1 MSGAVKSKTAAR
13 KRGDLGSLIRS
24 EFSLII
30 GVITAAI
37 FLWFGSR
44 LVENLEHPGAMGV
57 VFVWLFVAVLW
68 SAISVVRLADCLA
81 IKCGEPYG
89 TLILTLSAITIE
101 VMMISAAMLH
111 GKNNPTL
118 ARDMMFAVIMI
129 ALNGLIGLS
138 LLLGGLRH
146 HEQHYN
152 LQGAS
157 AYLNTIMVLAVL
169 GLVVP
174 NFTTSMSGPRFST
187 EQEVFLATT
196 SIGLYAIFLL
206 IQTTRHSQY
215 FMESKGA
222 GHASEHRAGPMH
234 STIYHA
240 VMLILYLL
248 VVVVLAEKFA
258 IPLDN
263 SIERF
268 GMPQALGGAIVAG
281 LVLAP
286 EALSG
291 INAARQNQ
299 LQRSV
304 NILHGSVLASIG
316 LTIPAVLTIGMISK
330 RSVTLGIEGGNL
342 PLLLLTLAVS
352 VVTFTSGKTNVL
364 QGCIH
369 LLLFAV
375 FLLLIFCPRFC
386 KLNEGQRGFC
396 FVRQRAG
403 DRMVL
408 TTYGRSSGF
417 CVDPVEKKPLNHFY
431 PGSSILSFG
440 TAGCNLACKF
450 CQNWDISKSREMD
463 RLQDQASPERIAD
476 AALKLGCK
484 SVAFTYNDPVIF
496 AEYAMDIADA
506 CHAKGV
512 KAVAVTAGYIHAE
525 PRREFYAKMDAANV
539 DLKGF
544 TDDFYYKICGGR
556 LQPVL
561 DTLVYLVKET
571 GVWTEITTLLIPGKN
586 DSDAELEAECKW
598 VMQHLGADVPLHFT
612 AFHPDWKMT
621 DVPPTPPATLTRA
634 REIALRHGLR
644 YVYTGNVHDE
654 TGGSTYCPACGNAV
668 VVRDWYDIRGYHLA
682 DDGACRSCGT
692 RIGGRFQKFGRPFGP
707 RRIPVRLESRV

>member
-1 MSGAVKSKTAAR
+1 MSKPVKSKRDTR
-13 KRGDLGSLIRS
+13 TQKGLGSIIRS

-30 GVITAAI
+30 GLLTAGI
-37 FLWFGSR
+37 FLWAGSV
-44 LVENLEHPGAMGV
+44 LVENIEHPGAMGA

-68 SAISVVRLADCLA
+68 SAISVVRHADCLA
-81 IKCGEPYG
+81 IICGEPYG

-138 LLLGGLRH
+138 LVLGGLRH

-152 LQGAS
+152 LQGVNS
-157 AYLNTIMVLAVL
+157 YLNAIMALSVL
-169 GLVVP
+169 GLVLP

-187 EQEVFLATT
+187 VQEIFLAVT

-206 IQTTRHSQY
+206 IQTTRHSGY

-222 GHASEHRAGPMH
+222 AALASEHHVGPMH
-234 STIYHA
+234 STVYHA

-268 GMPQALGGAIVAG
+268 GMPQAFGGAIVAG

-291 INAARQNQ
+291 INAARKNQ

-316 LTIPAVLTIGMISK
+316 LTIPAVLTIGIMSK

-375 FLLLIFCPRFC
+375 FLLLIFCP
-386 KLNEGQRGFC
+386 
-396 FVRQRAG
+396 
-403 DRMVL
+403 
-408 TTYGRSSGF
+408 
-417 CVDPVEKKPLNHFY
+417 
-431 PGSSILSFG
+431 
-440 TAGCNLACKF
+440 
-450 CQNWDISKSREMD
+450 
-463 RLQDQASPERIAD
+463 
-476 AALKLGCK
+476 
-484 SVAFTYNDPVIF
+484 
-496 AEYAMDIADA
+496 
-506 CHAKGV
+506 
-512 KAVAVTAGYIHAE
+512 
-525 PRREFYAKMDAANV
+525 
-539 DLKGF
+539 
-544 TDDFYYKICGGR
+544 
-556 LQPVL
+556 
-561 DTLVYLVKET
+561 
-571 GVWTEITTLLIPGKN
+571 
-586 DSDAELEAECKW
+586 
-598 VMQHLGADVPLHFT
+598 
-612 AFHPDWKMT
+612 
-621 DVPPTPPATLTRA
+621 
-634 REIALRHGLR
+634 
-644 YVYTGNVHDE
+644 
-654 TGGSTYCPACGNAV
+654 
-668 VVRDWYDIRGYHLA
+668 
-682 DDGACRSCGT
+682 
-692 RIGGRFQKFGRPFGP
+692 
-707 RRIPVRLESRV
+707 

>member
-1 MSGAVKSKTAAR
+1 MSRAVKSKTAAP
-13 KRGDLGSLIRS
+13 KRNGLGSLLRS
-24 EFSLII
+24 EYSLII

-44 LVENLEHPGAMGV
+44 LVENLEHPGAVGV
-57 VFVWLFVAVLW
+57 VFLWLFVAVLW
-68 SAISVVRLADCLA
+68 SAISVVRHADRLA
-81 IKCGEPYG
+81 IKYGEPYG

-375 FLLLIFCPRFC
+375 FLLLIFCP
-386 KLNEGQRGFC
+386 
-396 FVRQRAG
+396 
-403 DRMVL
+403 
-408 TTYGRSSGF
+408 
-417 CVDPVEKKPLNHFY
+417 
-431 PGSSILSFG
+431 
-440 TAGCNLACKF
+440 
-450 CQNWDISKSREMD
+450 
-463 RLQDQASPERIAD
+463 
-476 AALKLGCK
+476 
-484 SVAFTYNDPVIF
+484 
-496 AEYAMDIADA
+496 
-506 CHAKGV
+506 
-512 KAVAVTAGYIHAE
+512 
-525 PRREFYAKMDAANV
+525 
-539 DLKGF
+539 
-544 TDDFYYKICGGR
+544 
-556 LQPVL
+556 
-561 DTLVYLVKET
+561 
-571 GVWTEITTLLIPGKN
+571 
-586 DSDAELEAECKW
+586 
-598 VMQHLGADVPLHFT
+598 
-612 AFHPDWKMT
+612 
-621 DVPPTPPATLTRA
+621 
-634 REIALRHGLR
+634 
-644 YVYTGNVHDE
+644 
-654 TGGSTYCPACGNAV
+654 
-668 VVRDWYDIRGYHLA
+668 
-682 DDGACRSCGT
+682 
-692 RIGGRFQKFGRPFGP
+692 
-707 RRIPVRLESRV
+707 